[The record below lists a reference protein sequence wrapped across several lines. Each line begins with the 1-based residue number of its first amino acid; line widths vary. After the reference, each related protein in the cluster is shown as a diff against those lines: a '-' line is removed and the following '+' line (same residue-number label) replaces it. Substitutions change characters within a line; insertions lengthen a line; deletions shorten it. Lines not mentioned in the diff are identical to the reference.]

1 MRPIMASLL
10 RLRVLLPKEFR
21 QLLRDPRMRF
31 FVLVPPLIQLV
42 IFAYAAT
49 FDVRNAQVAVVDA
62 APSAHSRALLHTLA
76 AGGHFSLQV
85 YADMAAAR
93 RAMDRGTVRAIVQF
107 PLDFERSRR
116 LQLVADGS
124 DSNSALLIV
133 GQLKQTLLASLD
145 RRPPITV
152 ETRAWYNP
160 NLDDLDF
167 FIPGIIANVVLIST
181 LILTAMTVIRE
192 REQGTLERLMVTP
205 VARLEF
211 LTGKMIAVAAVGL
224 FDVLLITGVG
234 VLLFAVPFRGSLPA
248 LVMGSLLFLT
258 STLGIGLLI
267 SSYART
273 QQQAM
278 LTAIFIVLPAI
289 ILSGFAFPINNMPEP
304 VQWLTYID
312 PLRYFQII
320 LRDLFLK
327 GGGLGDHLGEYAAMA
342 LIGLCAMVLSLWR
355 VR

>member
-1 MRPIMASLL
+1 MNAIMASLV

-31 FVLVPPLIQLV
+31 FVLVPPLVQLML
-42 IFAYAAT
+42 FAYAAT
-49 FDVRNAQVAVVDA
+49 FDVREAQVAVVDA
-62 APSAHSRALLHTLA
+62 APSASSRELLHTLA
-76 AGGHFSLQV
+76 ASGHFVLQV
-85 YADMAAAR
+85 SADMAAAR
-93 RAMDRGTVRAIVQF
+93 EAMDRGTVRAIVQF
-107 PLDFERSRR
+107 PADFERSRR
-116 LQLVADGS
+116 LQLLADGS

-133 GQLKQTLLASLD
+133 GQIKQTLLEHMAIE
-145 RRPPITV
+145 PPINLEV
-152 ETRAWYNP
+152 RAWYNP
-160 NLDDLDF
+160 NLDDLLF

-192 REQGTLERLMVTP
+192 REMGTLERLLVTP

-211 LTGKMIAVAAVGL
+211 LFGKMVAVACVGL
-224 FDVLLITGVG
+224 FDVLLITGAG
-234 VLLFAVPFRGSLPA
+234 VLLFGVPFRGSLLA
-248 LVMGSLLFLT
+248 LVTGSLLFLM

-289 ILSGFAFPINNMPEP
+289 ILSGFAFPIDNMPEP
-304 VQWLTYID
+304 VQWATYLD
-312 PLRYFQII
+312 PLRYFQVI

-327 GGGLGDHLGEYAAMA
+327 GGGLGDHLSEYGAMA
-342 LIGLCAMVLSLWR
+342 LIGITALSLSLWR